1 MGRSS
6 SRAGNRVRRRM
17 LRRGREL
24 RGPISTAPVPGRRS
38 RQSVFEEI
46 AREASSRVAARA
58 GLTEDQWE
66 LVVLVAPDAQA
77 GVTERRGRV
86 LQREGRWQVVLHR
99 LALDGETSGP
109 AETDLL
115 VEMVVA
121 ELLARALGLDP
132 EALQEGE

>member
-1 MGRSS
+1 MPRISEATVAEH
-6 SRAGNRVRRRM
+6 RAVRERA
-17 LRRGREL
+17 LLNAAHEILLETGEAP
-24 RGPISTAPVPGRRS
+24 GPS
-38 RQSVFEEI
+38 E
-46 AREASSRVAARA
+46 VAARA

-99 LALDGETSGP
+99 LALDGEASGP